1 MINWNSVQLLK
12 FKHLTGVTDGL
23 VYVSGFEE
31 WVKFTVW
38 GGCSVSLNMIKSKPS
53 SQLAELSMKTGKF
66 PVLRCLLWLCKNNKF
81 IVMETAIKIS
91 KSKKKRKKKANYK
104 NVFVI
109 QHMVSCKNDS
119 FSFVSSFC
127 GNLCQPAAHCTSL
140 IIMQTWKQDGCSH
153 ITWQKVICSMSQ
165 IIPRRTS
172 KHTHAR
178 WHLMMAWTLSGRSC
192 WTPGFVLTP
201 LLTTKTGGWYKHGN
215 NCSLIRGIFQQVRAM
230 PHVKDKSIICGRA
243 CLYGLMQMAI
253 SVGTAT
259 LLIDWCAGYPGW
271 PSPALPIFTRWLLNV
286 GLCAS

>member
-1 MINWNSVQLLK
+1 MINWNSVQLLQ

-31 WVKFTVW
+31 WVKLTVW

-53 SQLAELSMKTGKF
+53 RQLAELSMKTGKF

-91 KSKKKRKKKANYK
+91 KSKKKRRKKANYK

-153 ITWQKVICSMSQ
+153 IT
-165 IIPRRTS
+165 
-172 KHTHAR
+172 
-178 WHLMMAWTLSGRSC
+178 
-192 WTPGFVLTP
+192 
-201 LLTTKTGGWYKHGN
+201 
-215 NCSLIRGIFQQVRAM
+215 
-230 PHVKDKSIICGRA
+230 
-243 CLYGLMQMAI
+243 
-253 SVGTAT
+253 
-259 LLIDWCAGYPGW
+259 
-271 PSPALPIFTRWLLNV
+271 
-286 GLCAS
+286 